1 MIQYFPK
8 SYERFDA
15 NIKVELDLSSN
26 YATTLDLK
34 VATGIDTITLASESD
49 LASLKTKVDNLNIA
63 KCWNVVKKRFKKIA
77 INESKIRNV
86 TGLVT
91 TAALNS
97 LTSKIRYLILP
108 ILMNKLL
115 WIQTLQRLKLTNLT
129 LLILL
134 PKLPWIQKPQ
144 RLKTKPLRPQVL
156 FVLLNLINYQK

>member
-8 SYERFDA
+8 SYERFGA
-15 NIKVELDLSSN
+15 NIKLNGSIIKLCNDVRLESC
-26 YATTLDLK
+26 K
-34 VATGIDTITLASESD
+34 GIDTFTLASESD
-49 LASLKTKVDNLNIA
+49 LASLKTKVNNLNIA

-77 INESKIRNV
+77 HNESKIRTV

-97 LTSKIRYLILP
+97 LRSKIRYLILP
-108 ILMNKLL
+108 ILMHKLL
-115 WIQTLQRLKLTNLT
+115 WIQTPQRLKLTNLT

-156 FVLLNLINYQK
+156 FLLLNLINYQK